1 MSNVI
6 GGVLLLLALVVAV
19 MCLIGLIAPKWLKY
33 SKTGDA
39 PKRSRIAL
47 VLLFVPIILL
57 GIGGSLVDESAKES
71 SASAEEIEKPSQAA
85 VAPAVSD
92 QQAAEPAAETL
103 GITPKEFKKRFN
115 TLAKSMDLPWNA
127 DSMEMSK
134 GPVNDTYKLVAGTG
148 YMVAVVDKNGF
159 ITDVHTGLAAGDG
172 SGGDAADGLILMGLV
187 ANATTDGASR
197 DDIGKAFASL
207 MKKAMASIDKP
218 NAAVQKISVGNRTY
232 SATANRLIG
241 FTLSIAPKE
250 S

>member
-6 GGVLLLLALVVAV
+6 GVVLVLLALLVFV

-33 SKTGDA
+33 SKTGNA
-39 PKRSRIAL
+39 PKRSHIAL
-47 VLLFVPIILL
+47 ALLFVPIILF
-57 GIGGSLVDESAKES
+57 GIGGVLIDDPAKES
-71 SASAEEIEKPSQAA
+71 SASVAEVEQSSQAV
-85 VAPAVSD
+85 VAPAASE
-92 QQAAEPAAETL
+92 QQTAEPDTETL
-103 GITPKEFKKRFN
+103 GITLKEFQKRFN

-127 DSMEMSK
+127 NSMEMNI
-134 GPVNDTYKLVAGTG
+134 GPVNDTYKLLAGTG
-148 YMVAVVDKNGF
+148 YMVAVVDKAGF

-172 SGGDAADGLILMGLV
+172 TGGDAADGLIFMGLV

-197 DDIGKAFASL
+197 DEVGKAFASL

-241 FTLSIAPKE
+241 FALSIAPKE